1 MAFGARGYGQ
11 TIACIKKQGVLYNTY
26 TTAKSMLTSAT
37 SVVGVSDQL
46 PITSPPDY
54 NDGHKWKLIF
64 QAGLSNIVTT
74 PGTFNIQVV
83 LGGVAVYDSGAI
95 ILTTTAHTL
104 TPIWGEIDISLDTSG
119 NGTLAKFRGMGK
131 FTALSLQNSGAAA
144 ADITT
149 GGIPTILNN
158 GSTAPALGTGFNSS
172 QANAWDFF
180 VGFSISNAGNGFQL
194 WEYELI
200 DCN

>member
-104 TPIWGEIDISLDTSG
+104 TPMWGEIDLTLDTSG
-119 NGTLAKFRGMGK
+119 NGTLAKFRQHPRRPGRHLAYLRARFARAWAVDLGHGN
-131 FTALSLQNSGAAA
+131 LSSARLRG
-144 ADITT
+144 
-149 GGIPTILNN
+149 
-158 GSTAPALGTGFNSS
+158 
-172 QANAWDFF
+172 
-180 VGFSISNAGNGFQL
+180 
-194 WEYELI
+194 
-200 DCN
+200 

>member
-1 MAFGARGYGQ
+1 MAFGPAGYRQ

-46 PITSPPDY
+46 PLIAPPMY
-54 NDGHKWKLIF
+54 YDGHKFRVVF
-64 QAGLSNIVTT
+64 QAGVSNIVTT
-74 PGTFNIQVV
+74 PGTMNVQVV
-83 LGGVAVYDSGAI
+83 IGGVAVYDSGAI
-95 ILTTTAHTL
+95 IVTTTAHTL
-104 TPIWGEIDISLDTSG
+104 APMWGEIDLTLDTSG
-119 NGTLAKFRGMGK
+119 NGTLAKFRGMGR
-131 FTALSLQNSGAAA
+131 FTGLMLQNSGAAA

-149 GGIPTILNN
+149 GGIATIINN
-158 GSTAPALGTGFNSS
+158 GNTAPALGTGFNSS
-172 QANAWDFF
+172 VSNAIDFF

-194 WEYELI
+194 WEYEVI